1 MSWLKI
7 FYNEIFYRPLLGA
20 LIFLTSVLPG
30 HDLGLAVILLTVII
44 RALMF
49 PMTHKILKTQ
59 NAMKIIEPEV
69 KKIYADKKNKEDQAK
84 ALMELY
90 KKHGINPLSGFFIL
104 LIQLPILF
112 AMYQVFLYGLPFPAG
127 DVYPFLKIPENI
139 NTMFLG
145 FISLTS
151 ANIGLS
157 ALAALSQF
165 WQAKLALPPKTTSS
179 TKRACAKKRARRFHM
194 PEDKKPQIEF
204 IENTIKNLLRQMGF
218 SFSLEF
224 QEGGEDSWFIIK
236 TQDAPLLIGDNGNHL
251 SALSHVVKRIYE
263 QKFPNPPAGG
273 KLQFL
278 IDIND
283 YNKKRIEEI
292 KDAARMH
299 AQRVRYFKK
308 PMEMKPMN
316 AGSAEGGE

>member
-7 FYNEIFYRPLLGA
+7 FFNAVFYKPILNA
-20 LIFLTSVLPG
+20 LIFLTAVLPG

-44 RALMF
+44 RTLMF
-49 PMTHKILKTQ
+49 PMTHKMLKTQ
-59 NAMKIIEPEV
+59 HAMKIIEPEV

-165 WQAKLALPPKTTSS
+165 WQAKLAIPPKTTPP
-179 TKRACAKKRARRFHM
+179 AKGDMAQAM
-194 PEDKKPQIEF
+194 QW
-204 IENTIKNLLRQMGF
+204 QMLYVF
-218 SFSLEF
+218 P
-224 QEGGEDSWFIIK
+224 FIIFILGFK
-236 TQDAPLLIGDNGNHL
+236 L
-251 SALSHVVKRIYE
+251 
-263 QKFPNPPAGG
+263 PAAVS
-273 KLQFL
+273 LYWTAMNVFA
-278 IDIND
+278 IVH
-283 YNKKRIEEI
+283 E
-292 KDAARMH
+292 A
-299 AQRVRYFKK
+299 RVRKK
-308 PMEMKPMN
+308 AQE
-316 AGSAEGGE
+316 SA

>member
-1 MSWLKI
+1 MLWLKI
-7 FYNEIFYRPLLGA
+7 FFNTFFYKPILNA
-20 LIFLTSVLPG
+20 LIFLTAVLPG

-49 PMTHKILKTQ
+49 PMTHKMLKTQ

-90 KKHGINPLSGFFIL
+90 KKHGINPLSGFGML

-127 DVYPFLKIPENI
+127 DVYVFLKIPENI

-151 ANIGLS
+151 ANVGLA

-165 WQAKLALPPKTTSS
+165 WQAKLALPPKP
-179 TKRACAKKRARRFHM
+179 ALPAKGD
-194 PEDKKPQIEF
+194 PPD
-204 IENTIKNLLRQMGF
+204 RQAGMAQAMQWQMLYVF
-218 SFSLEF
+218 P
-224 QEGGEDSWFIIK
+224 FIIFILGFK
-236 TQDAPLLIGDNGNHL
+236 LPAAVSLYWTAMNVFAIVHETRVRKKARE
-251 SALSHVVKRIYE
+251 ALSH
-263 QKFPNPPAGG
+263 AGG
-273 KLQFL
+273 
-278 IDIND
+278 
-283 YNKKRIEEI
+283 
-292 KDAARMH
+292 
-299 AQRVRYFKK
+299 
-308 PMEMKPMN
+308 
-316 AGSAEGGE
+316 

>member
-7 FYNEIFYRPLLGA
+7 FFNAVFYKPILNA
-20 LIFLTSVLPG
+20 LIFLTAALPG

-49 PMTHKILKTQ
+49 PMTHKMLKTQ
-59 NAMKIIEPEV
+59 HAMKIIEPEV

-165 WQAKLALPPKTTSS
+165 WQAKLAIPPKTTPP
-179 TKRACAKKRARRFHM
+179 AKGDMAQAM
-194 PEDKKPQIEF
+194 QW
-204 IENTIKNLLRQMGF
+204 QMLYVF
-218 SFSLEF
+218 P
-224 QEGGEDSWFIIK
+224 FIIFILGFK
-236 TQDAPLLIGDNGNHL
+236 LPAAVSLYWTAMNVFAIVHEARVRKKARE
-251 SALSHVVKRIYE
+251 ALS
-263 QKFPNPPAGG
+263 NAGG
-273 KLQFL
+273 
-278 IDIND
+278 
-283 YNKKRIEEI
+283 
-292 KDAARMH
+292 
-299 AQRVRYFKK
+299 
-308 PMEMKPMN
+308 
-316 AGSAEGGE
+316 

>member
-1 MSWLKI
+1 
-7 FYNEIFYRPLLGA
+7 
-20 LIFLTSVLPG
+20 
-30 HDLGLAVILLTVII
+30 
-44 RALMF
+44 MF
-49 PMTHKILKTQ
+49 PMTHKMLKTQ
-59 NAMKIIEPEV
+59 HAMKIIEPEV

-165 WQAKLALPPKTTSS
+165 WQAKLAIPPKTTPP
-179 TKRACAKKRARRFHM
+179 AKGDMAQAM
-194 PEDKKPQIEF
+194 QW
-204 IENTIKNLLRQMGF
+204 QMLYVF
-218 SFSLEF
+218 P
-224 QEGGEDSWFIIK
+224 FIIFILGFK
-236 TQDAPLLIGDNGNHL
+236 LPAAVSLYWTAMNVFAIVHEARVRKKARE
-251 SALSHVVKRIYE
+251 ALS
-263 QKFPNPPAGG
+263 NAGG
-273 KLQFL
+273 
-278 IDIND
+278 
-283 YNKKRIEEI
+283 
-292 KDAARMH
+292 
-299 AQRVRYFKK
+299 
-308 PMEMKPMN
+308 
-316 AGSAEGGE
+316 

>member
-7 FYNEIFYRPLLGA
+7 FFNAVFYKPILNA
-20 LIFLTSVLPG
+20 LIFLTAALPG

-44 RALMF
+44 RTLMF
-49 PMTHKILKTQ
+49 PMTHKMLKTQ
-59 NAMKIIEPEV
+59 HAMKIIEPEV

-165 WQAKLALPPKTTSS
+165 WQAKLALPPKTTST
-179 TKRACAKKRARRFHM
+179 TKGDMAQAM
-194 PEDKKPQIEF
+194 QW
-204 IENTIKNLLRQMGF
+204 QMLYVF
-218 SFSLEF
+218 P
-224 QEGGEDSWFIIK
+224 FIIFILGFK
-236 TQDAPLLIGDNGNHL
+236 LPAAVSLYWTAMNVFAIVHEARVRKKARE
-251 SALSHVVKRIYE
+251 ALS
-263 QKFPNPPAGG
+263 NAGG
-273 KLQFL
+273 K
-278 IDIND
+278 NR
-283 YNKKRIEEI
+283 K
-292 KDAARMH
+292 
-299 AQRVRYFKK
+299 
-308 PMEMKPMN
+308 
-316 AGSAEGGE
+316 

>member
-7 FYNEIFYRPLLGA
+7 FFNAVFYKPILNA
-20 LIFLTSVLPG
+20 LIFLTAALPG

-44 RALMF
+44 RTLMF
-49 PMTHKILKTQ
+49 PMTHKMLKTQ
-59 NAMKIIEPEV
+59 HAMKIIEPEV

-165 WQAKLALPPKTTSS
+165 WQAKLALPPKTTST
-179 TKRACAKKRARRFHM
+179 TKGDMAQAM
-194 PEDKKPQIEF
+194 QW
-204 IENTIKNLLRQMGF
+204 QMLYVF
-218 SFSLEF
+218 P
-224 QEGGEDSWFIIK
+224 FIIFILGFK
-236 TQDAPLLIGDNGNHL
+236 LPAAVSLYWTAMNVFAIVHEARVRKKARE
-251 SALSHVVKRIYE
+251 ALSH
-263 QKFPNPPAGG
+263 AGG
-273 KLQFL
+273 
-278 IDIND
+278 
-283 YNKKRIEEI
+283 
-292 KDAARMH
+292 
-299 AQRVRYFKK
+299 
-308 PMEMKPMN
+308 
-316 AGSAEGGE
+316 

>member
-7 FYNEIFYRPLLGA
+7 FFNAVFYKPILNA
-20 LIFLTSVLPG
+20 LIFLTAALPG

-49 PMTHKILKTQ
+49 PMTHKMLKTQ
-59 NAMKIIEPEV
+59 HAMKIIEPEV

-165 WQAKLALPPKTTSS
+165 WQAKLALPPKTTST
-179 TKRACAKKRARRFHM
+179 TKGDMAQAM
-194 PEDKKPQIEF
+194 QW
-204 IENTIKNLLRQMGF
+204 QMLYVF
-218 SFSLEF
+218 P
-224 QEGGEDSWFIIK
+224 FIIFILGFK
-236 TQDAPLLIGDNGNHL
+236 LPAAVSLYWTAMNVFAIVHE
-251 SALSHVVKRIYE
+251 ARVRKKAREAFSH
-263 QKFPNPPAGG
+263 AGG
-273 KLQFL
+273 
-278 IDIND
+278 
-283 YNKKRIEEI
+283 
-292 KDAARMH
+292 
-299 AQRVRYFKK
+299 
-308 PMEMKPMN
+308 
-316 AGSAEGGE
+316 

>member
-7 FYNEIFYRPLLGA
+7 FFSTFFYKPILNA
-20 LIFLTSVLPG
+20 LIFLTAALPG

-49 PMTHKILKTQ
+49 PMTHKMLKTQ

-127 DVYPFLKIPENI
+127 DVYVFLKIPENI

-151 ANIGLS
+151 ANIGLA

-165 WQAKLALPPKTTSS
+165 WQAKLALPPKTTPH
-179 TKRACAKKRARRFHM
+179 AKGDMAQAM
-194 PEDKKPQIEF
+194 QW
-204 IENTIKNLLRQMGF
+204 QMLYVF
-218 SFSLEF
+218 P
-224 QEGGEDSWFIIK
+224 FIIFILGFK
-236 TQDAPLLIGDNGNHL
+236 LPAAVSLYWTAMNVFAIVHETRVRKKARE
-251 SALSHVVKRIYE
+251 ALSH
-263 QKFPNPPAGG
+263 AGG
-273 KLQFL
+273 
-278 IDIND
+278 
-283 YNKKRIEEI
+283 
-292 KDAARMH
+292 
-299 AQRVRYFKK
+299 
-308 PMEMKPMN
+308 
-316 AGSAEGGE
+316 

>member
-112 AMYQVFLYGLPFPAG
+112 AMYQVFLYGLPFPVG
-127 DVYPFLKIPENI
+127 EVYSFLKIPENI

-145 FISLTS
+145 FIPLTEAS
-151 ANIGLS
+151 VGLA
-157 ALAALSQF
+157 ALAAISQF
-165 WQAKLALPPKTTSS
+165 WQAKLALPPKAATSA
-179 TKRACAKKRARRFHM
+179 KGDLPDQRASMGQAM
-194 PEDKKPQIEF
+194 QW
-204 IENTIKNLLRQMGF
+204 QMLYVF
-218 SFSLEF
+218 P
-224 QEGGEDSWFIIK
+224 FIIFILGFK
-236 TQDAPLLIGDNGNHL
+236 L
-251 SALSHVVKRIYE
+251 
-263 QKFPNPPAGG
+263 PAAVS
-273 KLQFL
+273 LYWTAMNVFA
-278 IDIND
+278 IVH
-283 YNKKRIEEI
+283 E
-292 KDAARMH
+292 A
-299 AQRVRYFKK
+299 RVRKK
-308 PMEMKPMN
+308 ARGTPLH
-316 AGSAEGGE
+316 AR

>member
-7 FYNEIFYRPLLGA
+7 FFNAVFYKPILNA
-20 LIFLTSVLPG
+20 LIFLTAALPG

-44 RALMF
+44 RTLMF
-49 PMTHKILKTQ
+49 PMTHKMLKTQ
-59 NAMKIIEPEV
+59 HAMKIIEPEV

-104 LIQLPILF
+104 LFQLPILF

-165 WQAKLALPPKTTSS
+165 WQAKLAIPPKTTPP
-179 TKRACAKKRARRFHM
+179 AKGDMAQAM
-194 PEDKKPQIEF
+194 QW
-204 IENTIKNLLRQMGF
+204 QMLYVF
-218 SFSLEF
+218 P
-224 QEGGEDSWFIIK
+224 FIIFILGFK
-236 TQDAPLLIGDNGNHL
+236 LPAAVSLYWTAMNVFAIVHEARVRKKAREALLH
-251 SALSHVVKRIYE
+251 
-263 QKFPNPPAGG
+263 AGG
-273 KLQFL
+273 
-278 IDIND
+278 
-283 YNKKRIEEI
+283 
-292 KDAARMH
+292 
-299 AQRVRYFKK
+299 
-308 PMEMKPMN
+308 
-316 AGSAEGGE
+316 

>member
-7 FYNEIFYRPLLGA
+7 FFNAVFYKPILNA
-20 LIFLTSVLPG
+20 LIFLTAVLPG

-44 RALMF
+44 RTLMF
-49 PMTHKILKTQ
+49 PMTHKMLKTQ
-59 NAMKIIEPEV
+59 HAMKIIEPEV

-165 WQAKLALPPKTTSS
+165 WQAKLAIPPKTTPP
-179 TKRACAKKRARRFHM
+179 AKGDMAQAM
-194 PEDKKPQIEF
+194 QW
-204 IENTIKNLLRQMGF
+204 QMLYVF
-218 SFSLEF
+218 P
-224 QEGGEDSWFIIK
+224 FIIFILGFK
-236 TQDAPLLIGDNGNHL
+236 LPAAVSLYWTAMNVFAIVHEARVRKKARE
-251 SALSHVVKRIYE
+251 ALS
-263 QKFPNPPAGG
+263 NAGG
-273 KLQFL
+273 
-278 IDIND
+278 
-283 YNKKRIEEI
+283 
-292 KDAARMH
+292 
-299 AQRVRYFKK
+299 
-308 PMEMKPMN
+308 
-316 AGSAEGGE
+316 